1 VYNYF
6 FSIFR
11 KKILGKTYSGMIYKL
26 VLLLFLPMIFS
37 ISVDKLHPSNIQCFG
52 VIGDSVSA
60 GFSLE
65 SHSILRDLF
74 EYRGKSFPIGG
85 ENGFRT
91 IPNIFSLYGSPKKCA
106 SIGSTFITYSLK
118 QYPTSN
124 KAAYEM
130 FVHPTLISSSK
141 DLVSLNN
148 SIANI
153 YEKKEIN
160 CNVAISGALSHQ
172 TMQMW
177 NNLQIEWKKQDCQNE
192 WKLLTIMIGAND
204 ICQYCLNGYNNTIY
218 SYIFNLAQLFS
229 NIVQQSQNMFVNV
242 ISTFNVALT
251 ADWQN
256 RGCDLVHQLINE
268 CPCILGRDK
277 TSDYKEVV
285 EKLYKDINLLL
296 YPLVENYSKTGFAK
310 NIKFVI
316 QPIIEDFKIYN
327 SSYLSSLDC
336 FHPSEFGHHCMATLL
351 WNNMFLPPNKK
362 MRNLP
367 NMVPLYVPTKDDYLQ

>member
-1 VYNYF
+1 M
-6 FSIFR
+6 
-11 KKILGKTYSGMIYKL
+11 ILKL
-26 VLLLFLPMIFS
+26 IILFILPLAS
-37 ISVDKLHPSNIQCFG
+37 PATVDKLHPSDIQCFG

-65 SHSILRDLF
+65 SHSILKDLF

-85 ENGFRT
+85 EEGYRT
-91 IPNIFSLYGSPKKCA
+91 LPNIFSQHGSPKKCA
-106 SIGSTFITYSLK
+106 SIGSTFITHSLT
-118 QYPTSN
+118 QYPTSD
-124 KAAYEM
+124 KAGYGI
-130 FVHPTLISSSK
+130 FSTPTLISPNT
-141 DLVSLNN
+141 DLILLNN
-148 SIANI
+148 SLENI
-153 YEKKEIN
+153 ITKNEIN

-172 TMQMW
+172 VLQMW
-177 NNLQIEWKKQDCQNE
+177 NNLQTEWKKQSCQGE

-204 ICQYCLNGYNNTIY
+204 ICQYCLNGYNNTIN

-229 NIVQQSQNMFVNV
+229 NIVQESKNMFVNV

-256 RGCDLVHQLINE
+256 KGCDLVHQLINE

-296 YPLVENYSKTGFAK
+296 YPLVENYSKLGFSK

-316 QPIIEDFKIYN
+316 QPIIEDFVIYN
-327 SSYLSSLDC
+327 SSYLSSFDC
-336 FHPSEFGHHCMATLL
+336 FHPSEFGHHCMATIL
-351 WNNMFLPPNKK
+351 WNDMFLPPNKK
-362 MRNLP
+362 IKNLP
-367 NMVPLYVPTKDDYLQ
+367 NMIPLYEPTEDDYLQ